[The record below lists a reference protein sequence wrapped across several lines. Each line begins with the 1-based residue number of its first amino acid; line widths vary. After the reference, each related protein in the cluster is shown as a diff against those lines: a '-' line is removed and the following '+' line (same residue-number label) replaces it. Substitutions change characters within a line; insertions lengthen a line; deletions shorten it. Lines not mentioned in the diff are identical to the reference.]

1 MIAALRHWLDRVFA
15 RRLIALSRSRKAVI
29 LLALDGGLAPVLLG
43 LTHALFGSFVT
54 SATAASEG
62 AMLLLLAAIGSAA
75 LGLSRMR
82 LKRFAETG
90 LGRSA
95 LLAGGLGALVI
106 VFESRRSGVWAPALP
121 LFFALFYFVGQ
132 VALRHALLRLMAAL
146 YQRSQVVSRI
156 AIYGATASGIA
167 LARALMDRSGVLTCA
182 FLDDS
187 PALRGAQ
194 LNGVPVLPSSAA
206 ARLRRDYNIDRVVLA
221 DPTLPDPRKRAL
233 SQRFEAEGLSMQTL
247 PGFAQLLADQ
257 DLAARLEPVRGGD
270 FLGRNALDDT
280 MQVSAEFYRGKT
292 VLVSGA
298 GGSIGRELCRQLLQF
313 APLRLLLL
321 ELSEAALYQ
330 AEAELRPLADAAGT
344 ALVGV
349 LGSAGD
355 PLLLRELF
363 AREHIEAVIH
373 AAAYKHVPIVEA
385 NPRVGL
391 RNNVFA
397 TVQLAQ
403 AASAAGVA
411 RFILI
416 SSDKAVAPRSVMGA
430 SKRMAELVVQDLAT
444 RSARTIFS
452 IVRFGNVIGSSGS
465 VVPLFEE
472 QIQRG
477 GPLTLTDRRATRY
490 FMSIEEA
497 ARLVLL
503 TGTWETQGGL
513 HVLDMGAPILMLDL
527 ARRMI
532 EARGL
537 RLRDAQCPD
546 GDIEIV
552 TIGLRPGEKLHEEKM
567 TGPEACLTEH
577 PKILRVPQPHLS
589 EIGTAALLRDLHVAL
604 NVENPGYLDAVLA
617 RVLETAPSPEAGTSQ
632 EEAPIAATRSRPTG
646 SRAAVASPRAPMV
659 SQTVVPAIAP
669 AIVLPEAR
677 SG

>member
-1 MIAALRHWLDRVFA
+1 MISTLRLWLDRIFA

-43 LTHALFGSFVT
+43 LTHALFGSFVA
-54 SATAASEG
+54 SAAAASEG
-62 AMLLLLAAIGSAA
+62 AMLLVLAATGSAT

-82 LKRFAETG
+82 LKRFAEVG
-90 LGRSA
+90 MGRAA
-95 LLAGGLGALVI
+95 LLAGGLGTLVI
-106 VFESRRSGVWAPALP
+106 VFEARRSGVSAPALP

-194 LNGVPVLPSSAA
+194 LNGVPVMASSAA

-221 DPTLPDPRKRAL
+221 DPTLPEPRKRAL
-233 SQRFEAEGLSMQTL
+233 SQRFDAEGVSTLTL
-247 PGFAQLLADQ
+247 PGFAQLLADR
-257 DLAARLEPVRGGD
+257 DLAERLEPVQGGD
-270 FLGRNALDDT
+270 FLGRSALDDT
-280 MQVSAEFYRGKT
+280 LQISADFYRGKT

-298 GGSIGRELCRQLLQF
+298 GGSIGRELCRQLLQC

-349 LGSAGD
+349 LGSAADGV
-355 PLLLRELF
+355 LLHEF
-363 AREHIEAVIH
+363 FGREHIEVVIH

-391 RNNVFA
+391 QNNVFA
-397 TVQLAQ
+397 TTALAQ

-411 RFILI
+411 RFVLI

-430 SKRMAELVVQDLAT
+430 SKRMAELVVQDLAS
-444 RSARTIFS
+444 RASRTVFS

-503 TGTWETQGGL
+503 TGTWEVQGGV
-513 HVLDMGAPILMLDL
+513 HVLDMGAPIPMLDL
-527 ARRMI
+527 ARRMV

-537 RLRDAQCPD
+537 RVRDAQCPE

-552 TIGLRPGEKLHEEKM
+552 TIGLRPGEKLHEAPM
-567 TGPEACLTEH
+567 TGPEARTTAH
-577 PKILRVPQPHLS
+577 PKILQVPQSHLS
-589 EIGTAALLRDLHVAL
+589 EIGTAALLRDLQAAL
-604 NVENPGYLDAVLA
+604 AAAEPGYLDAVLA
-617 RVLETAPSPEAGTSQ
+617 RVIEDERLPEGRTEEEISVGAMRTGAERAG
-632 EEAPIAATRSRPTG
+632 
-646 SRAAVASPRAPMV
+646 AAVARPVASA
-659 SQTVVPAIAP
+659 AG
-669 AIVLPEAR
+669 LPEAR